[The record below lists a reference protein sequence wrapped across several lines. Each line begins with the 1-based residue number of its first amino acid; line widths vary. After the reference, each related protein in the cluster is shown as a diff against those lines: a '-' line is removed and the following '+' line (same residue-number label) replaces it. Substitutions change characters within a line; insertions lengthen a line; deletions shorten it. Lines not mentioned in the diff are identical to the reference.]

1 MVRRRLASLGF
12 PDRDGGGNHGHVPG
26 TPRTATANGG
36 TSGVGDSVGNGN
48 NDHDSTGGSNGG
60 GSSSGAGICLGKG
73 AGSGGGGRAQA
84 LARSCLALSVARQAD
99 LWPVLRTLSEKKI
112 KHRSG
117 SGTAARAL
125 PVLYVAGELDG
136 RYGGR
141 SRSRLAAAGAAAA
154 DAVKAADDA
163 RVVGVSV
170 VRSNGAAE
178 GKSGV
183 SGAGNGSITTGIH
196 SRGSHAAPTEDT
208 VGAGSGGVGATA
220 AETKTVGDVIAATC
234 PGVGVTVLPGCG
246 HAVPAEAPAALL
258 AEVSKLS
265 ATAAAASAATCGASP
280 AAAGGACTPAAAAA
294 AAAAEKTDGA
304 TIVGFSLEEFS
315 IPMTAPLQLSLCRL
329 TDRRGVLVRLEGAL
343 PPRSS
348 AAAGEGRD
356 RGARHSEENGR
367 RVWGVGEVTPLPG
380 EQATPRVV
388 GWLVGALAGKILAST
403 YHTFSSKA
411 QGRLPSRVFVVV
423 GTHRSARRRH
433 DPQGPMNYVCLS
445 CLVCPSPPTSPPPLR
460 RPGFHQETLDEAI
473 VQLHTVLPLLVG
485 RSTSIDL
492 AALGTAADN
501 GGSAGLDAWL
511 DAALAASYFAA
522 RGPGL
527 GDGNDGGVGVGGGC
541 VAVGH
546 ESSKDDRL
554 PPVPR
559 VTAAAA
565 AAAAATAPAVPNG
578 AAPGAPTPAPTS
590 TSTPTPSRTQTS
602 TSASMSTST
611 TLLPSVRCGI
621 EMALVHLVA
630 RAAGISIGAA
640 ISSAS
645 GLPCRSSIEINGLAA
660 RGERLTARGR
670 EVRGARVE
678 VLRFVFF
685 LFMGRGGFVWPSF

>member
-60 GSSSGAGICLGKG
+60 GSSSSAGICLGKG
-73 AGSGGGGRAQA
+73 AGSGGGGRAEA

-141 SRSRLAAAGAAAA
+141 SRSGLAAAGAAAA

-196 SRGSHAAPTEDT
+196 SRGSHAAPTGDT
-208 VGAGSGGVGATA
+208 VVAGSGGVGATA
-220 AETKTVGDVIAATC
+220 AGTKTVGDVIAATC
-234 PGVGVTVLPGCG
+234 PGVDVAVLPGCG
-246 HAVPAEAPAALL
+246 HAVPAEAPAALF

-280 AAAGGACTPAAAAA
+280 AAAGGACTTAAAAV
-294 AAAAEKTDGA
+294 EKTDGA

-348 AAAGEGRD
+348 AAAGEGRE
-356 RGARHSEENGR
+356 RGARDSDENGR

-411 QGRLPSRVFVVV
+411 QGRLPSRVFVVI

-433 DPQGPMNYVCLS
+433 DPQGPMNKPPFPTSVCLVCLS
-445 CLVCPSPPTSPPPLR
+445 VSAYFPSP
-460 RPGFHQETLDEAI
+460 A
-473 VQLHTVLPLLVG
+473 
-485 RSTSIDL
+485 ST
-492 AALGTAADN
+492 T
-501 GGSAGLDAWL
+501 
-511 DAALAASYFAA
+511 
-522 RGPGL
+522 
-527 GDGNDGGVGVGGGC
+527 
-541 VAVGH
+541 
-546 ESSKDDRL
+546 RL
-554 PPVPR
+554 PPGNPGR
-559 VTAAAA
+559 
-565 AAAAATAPAVPNG
+565 G
-578 AAPGAPTPAPTS
+578 DSAAPH
-590 TSTPTPSRTQTS
+590 
-602 TSASMSTST
+602 SAASPGRPVDFHRPRRSGH
-611 TLLPSVRCGI
+611 RC
-621 EMALVHLVA
+621 
-630 RAAGISIGAA
+630 
-640 ISSAS
+640 
-645 GLPCRSSIEINGLAA
+645 
-660 RGERLTARGR
+660 
-670 EVRGARVE
+670 
-678 VLRFVFF
+678 
-685 LFMGRGGFVWPSF
+685 